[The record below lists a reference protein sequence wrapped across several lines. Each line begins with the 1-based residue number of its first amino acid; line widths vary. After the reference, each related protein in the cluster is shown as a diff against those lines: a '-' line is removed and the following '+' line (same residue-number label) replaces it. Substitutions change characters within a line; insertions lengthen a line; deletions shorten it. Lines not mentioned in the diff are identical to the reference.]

1 MYLGN
6 YYEVETDGSSTTTR
20 RYYYAGAVRVA
31 MRENDTL
38 FYLLSDHPAPRM
50 GGGTNIT
57 TDAAGNKVAEMRYK
71 AYGETRYNEGN
82 TPTNFHYPPK
92 NGGGRPTRSRSRP
105 VLLQRALLRPGA
117 EPLGSA

>member
-38 FYLLSDHPAPRM
+38 FYLLSDHL
-50 GGGTNIT
+50 GGTNIT

-71 AYGETRYNEGN
+71 AYGETRYNEGT

-92 NGGGRPTRSRSRP
+92 NGGQAP
-105 VLLQRALLRPGA
+105 
-117 EPLGSA
+117 

>member
-38 FYLLSDHPAPRM
+38 FYLLSDHL
-50 GGGTNIT
+50 GGTNIT

-71 AYGETRYNEGN
+71 AYGETRYNEGT
-82 TPTNFHYPPK
+82 TPTSYHYTP
-92 NGGGRPTRSRSRP
+92 
-105 VLLQRALLRPGA
+105 
-117 EPLGSA
+117 